1 MPVLS
6 PSSIPTIWE
15 EIQDLTGPKTGDGS
29 LTLTSTGLNTYTGK
43 TEVQDGVLYVY
54 LGSDALYE
62 SSDVDIDKSGTLS
75 VLYRTSDPVI
85 GVNVKSLD
93 GSGAITTNANNPGVY
108 VGLEDASGN
117 YSGNASTEISIA
129 SGTEIFGGGTVD
141 GLESSSNADIVISA
155 NGEQDIIPNQED
167 LIEGSLVLDGALNI
181 QGIGNASALFV
192 DGEVKGSGELNISG
206 ASGEHGFVFLTGER
220 NYTGLTTIDSN
231 GFLAIYDRDAQ
242 VSGNMASSKIIDNGV
257 LCFISSP
264 DINDVQTLSAP
275 ISGDGDLV
283 AIGETLSIKGKNT
296 LTGTNYN
303 ESLLEI
309 SVGLDGNFEGSSI
322 VASGSSIITS
332 SNGLGQGNVALF
344 SNSNLDISQNYDAL
358 ISNTIFDS
366 GSKDGSVSKDGT
378 GNVTLNGHNTYG
390 GGTTINEGGLT
401 AGNNSAFGSGA
412 ITMADGTELS
422 YASDGLSLSNIFQLN
437 GKSSINVQSDQ
448 SDILTGVIGDGSSS
462 GTLIKIGAGTLS
474 LLGANTY
481 TGGTDIASG
490 SIAINGPSSLGTGS
504 VEMDEGTSLSFLSD
518 GTNLSNNITLSGDPT
533 FDVQSG
539 NTDTESGVISNG
551 SEAGDLVK
559 TGSGTL
565 NLKGNNTYTGTTEVF
580 AGTLDVDGDASASTG
595 QVSVDSG
602 AGLGGTGTI
611 GGSVDIAEGATL
623 AAGDAG
629 QVGTLTIDGGLTLEN
644 GSTTL
649 FDLGQAG
656 TEGGAQNDLIKVG
669 GDLTL
674 GGTIDVNAD
683 PTSGSTLSEGVYR
696 LFDYAGTLS
705 GSTALSSTLPI
716 NVGDASQIQTSISG
730 QVNLVVYETADNL
743 WNGSTTTAPQGV
755 LNGGSGIWNASNTNW
770 ADVALQSDH
779 SWDQGENAVFSGSA
793 GSVTV
798 DDSLAQIS
806 VASMDFENSDGA
818 QYVIQGDKLQVAGS
832 SLSVG
837 VSDDNSAEI
846 DSVIT
851 EASGTPSTLVKT
863 GGGTLTLGGDNS
875 FSGGTDIQNGTII
888 LSDQDGLGT
897 GGANIESGSHLSVV
911 LSGGGAI
918 SNILSGGG
926 DLTFAGQGVTTIS
939 GDETI
944 TGQTSIKSGTLL
956 LGSGA
961 GLEESSDVDVASGAS
976 LDTSGNDFS
985 IKSLSGEGEVEST
998 GHKLTLTSASGVF
1011 SGNFVGDGDLA
1022 IAAGEETLQNVSG
1035 DISSLEVGSS
1045 AKLNI
1050 DSSTLAN
1057 ANLETEGG
1065 AQVTV
1070 ASTDQFAGLSG
1081 SGEVQLDNASTLNL
1095 LGKNDETFSG
1105 QITGSGELVI
1115 GDGVGVGSQTLTAGN
1130 DEVAN
1135 DWSGSIDINPEASL
1149 IVDNPTGGVAD
1160 IPSGMSIED
1169 NGLLEVV
1176 NASKDGQETLAAQI
1190 SGTGTL
1196 ETSGNIDLTA
1206 TINTLDGSKPN
1217 TGVPLGTSL
1226 VAENGVV
1233 TGDTKSLG
1241 TGNIVLD
1248 GATLDL
1254 KQNENATISRNI
1266 GDQSSSLGQSG
1277 DGSLI
1282 KDGAGALTLSGTN
1295 TYTGS
1300 TDVTSGDLL
1309 VDGDSSGATG
1319 QVNVGNGATLGGTG
1333 TIGGNVDIAG
1343 GATLAAGDAG
1353 QVGTLTI
1360 DGGLTLESGSTTDFE
1375 LGQAGTE
1382 GGAQNDLIK
1391 VGGDLTLG
1399 GTIDVTADPTSGTTL
1414 SEGVYRLFDYSGA
1427 LSGST
1432 ALSSTLPINAGDAVG
1447 LQTAIDGEV
1456 NLVVYST
1463 AQAFWNGS
1471 GKDNGILTGGD
1482 GTWNS
1487 TNPNWT
1493 DANADVNAEW
1503 SSGRAAIFEGQSG
1516 NVVVDDS
1523 QGNISVSA
1531 IQFSNTD
1538 GGIYRITGDE
1548 IDASGNSI
1556 SVNVGDGVP
1565 SGSTIT
1571 AEIDSAIEDGATGTS
1586 KVVKEGLGTLILG
1599 GNNGYTGGTDIEAGT
1614 LELTSSSALGSGSVL
1629 DNASVVANVGVHAI
1643 SEISNNLNGTGS
1655 FTKEGA
1661 GTLILSG
1668 SDTLTGSIDVQGGKL
1683 TIADN
1688 ASPTDASIEIGNGT
1702 QLDVSGTDVSTKS
1715 ITGEG
1720 SVYLGDKTLT
1730 LTDASGLISGEGE
1743 ISGGTLSIESGQE
1756 VLDGTDA
1763 NQTNVEVGSLG
1774 AISLTDGA
1782 AVGSVTD
1789 DGGSVNLAG
1798 NVILTGAL
1806 NGYGSVTF
1814 DDSQTD
1820 TLYICGL
1827 SGQFSGTITG
1837 EGTLNLLSGASQT
1850 LSGENVWSGGIEIGD
1865 EAALTVADT
1874 TDHAANLPETGNID
1888 DEGSLI
1894 IKNSSGHSTSITGNI
1909 DGKGALE
1916 IDGGEASLEGDNGY
1930 SGGLTVSNADVVA
1943 NTASVGTGSIAL
1955 ENGAILDI
1963 SQNTDG
1969 ILSPVVSGDGSVEK
1983 TGDGNVTLAAANSY
1997 AGGTEIDGGSLIGSA
2012 SSFGSGSI
2020 TDNSS
2025 LIVSDDD
2032 DSVLSNTVSGTG
2044 SLTKSGNSELTLA
2057 GENDFSGGL
2066 NIQDGSVKSSV
2077 TGLGSGSISDNGSLD
2092 ISQDANA
2099 SLSNTISGS
2108 GSVQKTGAGTLT
2120 LTGSNA
2126 YSGTTEVAAG
2136 TLNVD
2141 GDSSGVTGQVSV
2153 DSGAA
2158 LGGTGTIGGSVDIAG
2173 GATLAAG
2180 DAGQA
2185 GTLTIDGG
2193 LTLESGSTT
2202 DFDLGKAGTEGGAQN
2217 DLIKVGGDLTLGG
2230 TIDVNADPTSGTTL
2244 SEGVYRLFDYA
2255 GSLSGSTALS
2265 STLPINAGDE
2275 ASLQTSIDGQV
2286 NLVVFNGSQLFW
2298 NGSGKGNGVLSGGS
2312 GTWNETSN
2320 PWTDSAA
2327 NAQTNWIDGRS
2338 AIFEG
2343 QAGNIVVDDSEG
2355 NISVGSMQFANT
2367 DGGTYDVTG
2376 DAISASGSSLN
2387 VDVGDGSSSGA
2398 DIKAEIAAS
2407 ITDGAKGPA
2416 GLIKSG
2422 QGTLVMDGSN
2432 TYSGGT
2438 QIESGVLE
2446 ITNSAALGTGAV
2458 DDQTSLLVDVTGKS
2472 ELANDISGSGSL
2484 TKTGSG
2490 DIVLSG
2496 KDTLSGG
2503 INVQEGTLAIG
2514 VNASPIDSDVNISS
2528 GASLDTSI
2536 GDVGT
2541 KSISGAG
2548 TVNLGAKSLTLSDA
2562 SGQFSGQ
2569 ITGNGSLDVLSGSEG
2584 LIGVQ
2589 ANQATVQIENAAS
2602 VDTGNGST
2610 VGSILDN
2617 GGIISVAGN
2626 TTLGT
2631 LNGTGSVS
2639 LTGQNSE
2646 LEIDGKGGVFSGA
2659 IEGSGVV
2666 KLDDGAS
2673 ETLGGN
2679 NAVTGE
2685 IDIGKEA
2692 SLTIADGSTHSAT
2705 LPSANTIQ
2713 DDGSLTV
2720 ENKEPGH
2727 VTTIKAAINGSGAI
2741 NVVGGETVLTGQNG
2755 FTGGVKVSDATLEAS
2770 TSNLGKGSVE
2780 LDADSLLNID
2790 QSTDNGLTNTIS
2802 GEGKV
2807 VKSGVGNVTL
2817 TGENDYSG
2825 GTEIKSGSLIGSAG
2839 SFGSGAIE
2847 DDSQLTVS
2855 QNEDGVMDN
2864 SITGTGSV
2872 TKTGDADLTLS
2883 GQNDFSGGLN
2893 VAAGTL
2899 TASSE
2904 SLGSGNITDDSD
2916 IELSQD
2922 QDGQISD
2929 NISGSGV
2936 VQKTGSGTLTL
2947 SGTDSHS
2954 GGTEVAAGTLNVD
2967 GDSSASTGQV
2977 SVDSGAG
2984 LGGTGTIGG
2993 SVDIAGGAT
3002 LAAGDAGQVGTLTID
3017 GGLTLESG
3025 STTDFDLGQAGT
3037 EGGAQNDLIKVGGDL
3052 TLGGTIDVNADPTS
3066 GTTLSEGVYR
3076 LFDYAGTLSGEASI
3090 NGSLPIAAGD
3100 AAALQ
3105 TSVNGQVN
3113 LVVANMSTEIWNGS
3127 IDTTPSGTLTGGDG
3141 VWKGGVTNW
3150 TNIDADVS
3158 GVWNP
3163 GSTAIFE
3170 AQAGRVSIDDKSG
3183 NVSVGAMDFAN
3194 SDGQSY
3200 IISGDTLYA
3209 AGQSLKVNVG
3219 DGATSGSSITAEIDS
3234 SISDANVV
3242 GGSKLVKDGLGT
3254 LVLGG
3259 DNTLTDGIDIEGGS
3273 LDITNAK
3280 STGKGAITD
3289 NAALNIDLAGDG
3301 QIGNDITGAGTVR
3314 KSGSNTVVLSG
3325 ENNYSGG
3332 TDIEAGT
3339 LKGSVGNFG
3348 SGAIMDNATL
3358 DIDQSSDASLANKIS
3373 GTGDVIKDGAGDLTL
3388 SGVNSYSGSTVIKS
3402 GVLTASVGSMGS
3414 GEIVDDA
3421 TLNVDQNVTG
3431 VLSNELSGNGTLIKS
3446 GDGVLQLTGSN
3457 SLSGEIDIQSGT
3469 LELDTKSSGQAEIE
3483 DQATL
3488 ALNQADDGIL
3498 GNAISG
3504 SGGIVKE
3511 GAGSVTLAGN
3521 NSFTGGIDIEAGDI
3535 TTGVNNLGTGKVLD
3549 NATLTLSQSKDGEL
3563 KNVISGK
3570 GKVVKAGSNTLTLA
3584 SQNTWTGGTDIQSG
3598 TLSGNTSSFGSG
3610 SIEDD
3615 ASLEVT
3621 ANGDS
3626 TFSNTV
3632 SGSGDVEYNITG
3644 DDTLNVTSINSYSGG
3659 TDIQGGTVKGD
3670 AGSFGSGQ
3678 IVDNGTLEIDQTSNS
3693 SMANNISGSGEL
3705 VKDGAGDLTL
3715 TGTNTYSGGTD
3726 IEAGTLTAGTQNLGT
3741 GDITN
3746 NATLDLKQDYDGT
3759 LSGQISG
3766 AGTVI
3771 KEGIGDVTLQ
3781 DTNTYTGGTDVIAGT
3796 LTGTITS
3803 FGTGKIIVAE
3813 GAKVNI
3819 DQKDDP
3825 VMSND
3830 ISGAGVIEKSDTGT
3844 VIMSGKDTH
3853 TGGTIVTGGTLVT
3866 DASNLAGGNVVN
3878 NAKLVINQSSS
3889 ATLASQITGSGSL
3902 VKEGSGTLDITGD
3915 TSGMTGTTKV
3925 LGGTLNVETNAS
3937 NSDVTTVSGSTLA
3950 GQGSVGD
3957 TTIQNGATL
3966 SPAGNSIGTLHVAG
3980 NLVLEN
3986 GSEMVSTTDGKATDL
4001 VDVKGN
4007 AIVSGVAEMFTN
4019 SSQNKNLPY
4028 GQTFTILHANGGVTG
4043 RFGSFTTNLESA
4055 YPFLT
4060 PGLTYTSNDVNV
4072 SLVRDTEVPFS
4083 SFAQTRNQKA
4093 VAASLDETSLNNSIV
4108 QQIEQQSAPQA
4119 RQSYDS
4125 LSGEIRASVKTDL
4138 IQDTQ
4143 LIRNAAFNRMAS
4155 AECDMSVGNIS
4166 TADPKSGQKMQG
4178 GACDTGMVLWGEGFG
4193 DHGHNG
4199 GSGGS
4204 ADMKHSAAGFIMGL
4218 DAPINNTNIRVGGLV
4233 SYSHDRFSVK
4243 DGRSSSGSANNL
4255 TVGGY
4260 ASTHWERLMLRA
4272 GATYTWNMVNTNRNV
4287 SVGSIHERDSGHSL
4301 GGTAQ
4306 AFAELGYRFDVGDY
4320 AVEPFGQIAY
4330 VNQDFMG
4337 SREHGGSA
4345 ALKTHGADTG
4355 VTFATFGAR
4364 ASHTFRLKGI
4374 DLNAFGSASYRHAF
4388 GGLTPTARQVYA
4400 GGTDMDVAGTPLAA
4414 NSAVVE
4420 AGVSY
4425 KVGKNID
4432 VGLSYTGQFG
4442 QKYRDNA
4449 INGHV
4454 RVQW

>member
-1 MPVLS
+1 MSFRRHLELFTVLTSVGAFLCPFSQAESSTVEVTGDESEPVYDVSSGETIIDPSAELTITGKAFGVTLDDIENRGTLILNVTPPGRQEVDGGMPGFDITNLDMLDGSTLAFDDSRIDDGNIKVSGSVLFDS
-6 PSSIPTIWE
+6 ENYGYIYSEISNGSTSGNITKTGSGSLTLYGKDSYTGTTEVAGGELQIDGDSSGATGQVSVESSAALGGTGTIGGSVDIAGGATLAAGDAGQVGTLTIDGGLTLESGSTTEFDLGQAGTEGGAQNDLIKVGGDLTLGGTIDVTADPASGTTLSEGVYRLFDYAGTLSVSTALSSTLPINAGDKASIQTVIPGKVNLVVYGTQTNIWNGSATQDPAGNLTAGSGTWNISNSNWTDLGVQVDHAWNAGEDAIFEGTSGTVTVDDSSGQVTVGSMDFENTDGNTYTITGGALQASGSTLAVNVGSSGKAE
-15 EIQDLTGPKTGDGS
+15 IDSVIQDASGQSTDLVKTGDGT
-29 LTLTSTGLNTYTGK
+29 LTLAGVNTYTGK
-43 TEVQDGVLYVY
+43 TEVQEGVLGVY
-54 LGSDALYE
+54 LVNSTPSNSRDF
-62 SSDVDIDKSGTLS
+62 DIDKSGTLS
-75 VLYRTSDPVI
+75 LLCQDSDPDFELDI
-85 GVNVKSLD
+85 KSLD
-93 GSGAITTNANNPGVY
+93 GSGAITTNVSNNNFV
-108 VGLEDASGN
+108 VALEDASGN
-117 YSGNASTEISIA
+117 YSGNASTSIDVA
-129 SGTEIFGGGTVD
+129 SGTETFGGGTID
-141 GLESSSNADIVISA
+141 GLESSPNANIVISA
-155 NGEQDIIPNQED
+155 NGEQDIAHNNSFFIQGGLELDGTLN
-167 LIEGSLVLDGALNI
+167 IEGT
-181 QGIGNASALFV
+181 GNVSDVIVA
-192 DGEVKGSGELNISG
+192 GEVKGSGGLNIS
-206 ASGEHGFVFLTGER
+206 AASVAECLTLSGER
-220 NYTGLTTIDSN
+220 SYTGLTTIGSDSALMLEDDN
-231 GFLAIYDRDAQ
+231 SQ
-242 VSGNMASSKIIDNGV
+242 MTGNMSSSKIIDNG
-257 LCFISSP
+257 LLFFASAP
-264 DINDVQTLSAP
+264 NINDVQTLSAP
-275 ISGDGDLV
+275 ISGDGTIVVSSDRL
-283 AIGETLSIKGKNT
+283 IITGENT
-296 LTGTNYN
+296 LTATSDNSKFLSSN
-303 ESLLEI
+303 TL
-309 SVGLDGNFEGSSI
+309 EGSSI
-322 VASGSSIITS
+322 IAFGSSIITS

-344 SNSNLDISQNYDAL
+344 YNSNLDISQNYDAL
-358 ISNTIFDS
+358 IGNRIFDS

-378 GNVTLNGHNTYG
+378 GNVTLNGLNTYG

-422 YASDGLSLSNIFQLN
+422 YASDGLNLSNIFQLN

-448 SDILTGVIGDGSSS
+448 SDTITGVIGDGASS
-462 GTLIKIGAGTLS
+462 GTLIKIGTGTLS

-481 TGGTDIASG
+481 TGGTDIALG

-539 NTDTESGVISNG
+539 NTDTESGIISNG

-565 NLKGNNTYTGTTEVF
+565 NLKGNNTYTGTTEVS
-580 AGTLDVDGDASASTG
+580 AGTLDVDGDASAS
-595 QVSVDSG
+595 
-602 AGLGGTGTI
+602 
-611 GGSVDIAEGATL
+611 
-623 AAGDAG
+623 
-629 QVGTLTIDGGLTLEN
+629 
-644 GSTTL
+644 
-649 FDLGQAG
+649 
-656 TEGGAQNDLIKVG
+656 
-669 GDLTL
+669 
-674 GGTIDVNAD
+674 
-683 PTSGSTLSEGVYR
+683 
-696 LFDYAGTLS
+696 
-705 GSTALSSTLPI
+705 
-716 NVGDASQIQTSISG
+716 
-730 QVNLVVYETADNL
+730 
-743 WNGSTTTAPQGV
+743 
-755 LNGGSGIWNASNTNW
+755 
-770 ADVALQSDH
+770 
-779 SWDQGENAVFSGSA
+779 
-793 GSVTV
+793 
-798 DDSLAQIS
+798 
-806 VASMDFENSDGA
+806 
-818 QYVIQGDKLQVAGS
+818 
-832 SLSVG
+832 
-837 VSDDNSAEI
+837 
-846 DSVIT
+846 
-851 EASGTPSTLVKT
+851 
-863 GGGTLTLGGDNS
+863 
-875 FSGGTDIQNGTII
+875 
-888 LSDQDGLGT
+888 
-897 GGANIESGSHLSVV
+897 
-911 LSGGGAI
+911 
-918 SNILSGGG
+918 
-926 DLTFAGQGVTTIS
+926 
-939 GDETI
+939 
-944 TGQTSIKSGTLL
+944 
-956 LGSGA
+956 
-961 GLEESSDVDVASGAS
+961 
-976 LDTSGNDFS
+976 
-985 IKSLSGEGEVEST
+985 
-998 GHKLTLTSASGVF
+998 
-1011 SGNFVGDGDLA
+1011 
-1022 IAAGEETLQNVSG
+1022 
-1035 DISSLEVGSS
+1035 
-1045 AKLNI
+1045 
-1050 DSSTLAN
+1050 
-1057 ANLETEGG
+1057 
-1065 AQVTV
+1065 
-1070 ASTDQFAGLSG
+1070 
-1081 SGEVQLDNASTLNL
+1081 
-1095 LGKNDETFSG
+1095 
-1105 QITGSGELVI
+1105 
-1115 GDGVGVGSQTLTAGN
+1115 
-1130 DEVAN
+1130 
-1135 DWSGSIDINPEASL
+1135 
-1149 IVDNPTGGVAD
+1149 
-1160 IPSGMSIED
+1160 
-1169 NGLLEVV
+1169 
-1176 NASKDGQETLAAQI
+1176 
-1190 SGTGTL
+1190 
-1196 ETSGNIDLTA
+1196 
-1206 TINTLDGSKPN
+1206 
-1217 TGVPLGTSL
+1217 
-1226 VAENGVV
+1226 
-1233 TGDTKSLG
+1233 
-1241 TGNIVLD
+1241 
-1248 GATLDL
+1248 
-1254 KQNENATISRNI
+1254 
-1266 GDQSSSLGQSG
+1266 
-1277 DGSLI
+1277 
-1282 KDGAGALTLSGTN
+1282 
-1295 TYTGS
+1295 
-1300 TDVTSGDLL
+1300 
-1309 VDGDSSGATG
+1309 
-1319 QVNVGNGATLGGTG
+1319 
-1333 TIGGNVDIAG
+1333 
-1343 GATLAAGDAG
+1343 
-1353 QVGTLTI
+1353 
-1360 DGGLTLESGSTTDFE
+1360 
-1375 LGQAGTE
+1375 
-1382 GGAQNDLIK
+1382 
-1391 VGGDLTLG
+1391 
-1399 GTIDVTADPTSGTTL
+1399 
-1414 SEGVYRLFDYSGA
+1414 
-1427 LSGST
+1427 
-1432 ALSSTLPINAGDAVG
+1432 
-1447 LQTAIDGEV
+1447 
-1456 NLVVYST
+1456 
-1463 AQAFWNGS
+1463 
-1471 GKDNGILTGGD
+1471 
-1482 GTWNS
+1482 
-1487 TNPNWT
+1487 
-1493 DANADVNAEW
+1493 
-1503 SSGRAAIFEGQSG
+1503 
-1516 NVVVDDS
+1516 
-1523 QGNISVSA
+1523 
-1531 IQFSNTD
+1531 
-1538 GGIYRITGDE
+1538 
-1548 IDASGNSI
+1548 
-1556 SVNVGDGVP
+1556 
-1565 SGSTIT
+1565 
-1571 AEIDSAIEDGATGTS
+1571 
-1586 KVVKEGLGTLILG
+1586 
-1599 GNNGYTGGTDIEAGT
+1599 
-1614 LELTSSSALGSGSVL
+1614 
-1629 DNASVVANVGVHAI
+1629 
-1643 SEISNNLNGTGS
+1643 
-1655 FTKEGA
+1655 
-1661 GTLILSG
+1661 
-1668 SDTLTGSIDVQGGKL
+1668 
-1683 TIADN
+1683 
-1688 ASPTDASIEIGNGT
+1688 
-1702 QLDVSGTDVSTKS
+1702 
-1715 ITGEG
+1715 
-1720 SVYLGDKTLT
+1720 
-1730 LTDASGLISGEGE
+1730 
-1743 ISGGTLSIESGQE
+1743 
-1756 VLDGTDA
+1756 
-1763 NQTNVEVGSLG
+1763 
-1774 AISLTDGA
+1774 
-1782 AVGSVTD
+1782 
-1789 DGGSVNLAG
+1789 
-1798 NVILTGAL
+1798 
-1806 NGYGSVTF
+1806 
-1814 DDSQTD
+1814 
-1820 TLYICGL
+1820 
-1827 SGQFSGTITG
+1827 
-1837 EGTLNLLSGASQT
+1837 
-1850 LSGENVWSGGIEIGD
+1850 
-1865 EAALTVADT
+1865 
-1874 TDHAANLPETGNID
+1874 
-1888 DEGSLI
+1888 
-1894 IKNSSGHSTSITGNI
+1894 
-1909 DGKGALE
+1909 
-1916 IDGGEASLEGDNGY
+1916 
-1930 SGGLTVSNADVVA
+1930 
-1943 NTASVGTGSIAL
+1943 
-1955 ENGAILDI
+1955 
-1963 SQNTDG
+1963 
-1969 ILSPVVSGDGSVEK
+1969 
-1983 TGDGNVTLAAANSY
+1983 
-1997 AGGTEIDGGSLIGSA
+1997 
-2012 SSFGSGSI
+2012 
-2020 TDNSS
+2020 
-2025 LIVSDDD
+2025 
-2032 DSVLSNTVSGTG
+2032 
-2044 SLTKSGNSELTLA
+2044 
-2057 GENDFSGGL
+2057 
-2066 NIQDGSVKSSV
+2066 
-2077 TGLGSGSISDNGSLD
+2077 
-2092 ISQDANA
+2092 
-2099 SLSNTISGS
+2099 
-2108 GSVQKTGAGTLT
+2108 
-2120 LTGSNA
+2120 
-2126 YSGTTEVAAG
+2126 
-2136 TLNVD
+2136 
-2141 GDSSGVTGQVSV
+2141 TGQVSV

-2158 LGGTGTIGGSVDIAG
+2158 LGGTGTIGGSVDIAE
-2173 GATLAAG
+2173 GATLGAG

-2193 LTLESGSTT
+2193 LTLENGSTT
-2202 DFDLGKAGTEGGAQN
+2202 DFDLGQAGTEGGAQN

-2244 SEGVYRLFDYA
+2244 SEGVYRLFDYSGA
-2255 GSLSGSTALS
+2255 LSGSTALS

-2275 ASLQTSIDGQV
+2275 ASLQMSIDGQV

-2338 AIFEG
+2338 ALFEG

-2355 NISVGSMQFANT
+2355 NISVASMQFANT

-2569 ITGNGSLDVLSGSEG
+2569 ITGDGSLDVLSGSEG

-2610 VGSILDN
+2610 VGSIIDN

-2679 NAVTGE
+2679 NAVTGD

-2720 ENKEPGH
+2720 ENKEPAH

-2780 LDADSLLNID
+2780 LDAGSLLNIV

-2802 GEGKV
+2802 GEGQV

-2893 VAAGTL
+2893 VTAGTL

-2967 GDSSASTGQV
+2967 GDSSGATGQV
-2977 SVDSGAG
+2977 SVDSGAS

-3076 LFDYAGTLSGEASI
+3076 LFDYAGTLSGQASI

-3127 IDTTPSGTLTGGDG
+3127 IDTPPSGTLTGGDG

-3348 SGAIMDNATL
+3348 SGAITDNATL

-3402 GVLTASVGSMGS
+3402 GVLTASVRSMGS

-3446 GDGVLQLTGSN
+3446 GDGVLQLTGAN

-3504 SGGIVKE
+3504 SGGTVKE

-3549 NATLTLSQSKDGEL
+3549 NATLTLSQSKNGEL

-3570 GKVVKAGSNTLTLA
+3570 GKVVKAGSNTLTLT

-3644 DDTLNVTSINSYSGG
+3644 EDTLNVTSINSYSGR
-3659 TDIQGGTVKGD
+3659 TDIEGGTVKGD

-3746 NATLDLKQDYDGT
+3746 NATLDLKQDYNGT

-3915 TSGMTGTTKV
+3915 ISGMTGTTKV

-3950 GQGSVGD
+3950 GQGSVGG

-4007 AIVSGVAEMFTN
+4007 AIVSGAAEMFTN

>member
-1 MPVLS
+1 
-6 PSSIPTIWE
+6 
-15 EIQDLTGPKTGDGS
+15 
-29 LTLTSTGLNTYTGK
+29 
-43 TEVQDGVLYVY
+43 
-54 LGSDALYE
+54 
-62 SSDVDIDKSGTLS
+62 
-75 VLYRTSDPVI
+75 
-85 GVNVKSLD
+85 
-93 GSGAITTNANNPGVY
+93 
-108 VGLEDASGN
+108 
-117 YSGNASTEISIA
+117 
-129 SGTEIFGGGTVD
+129 
-141 GLESSSNADIVISA
+141 
-155 NGEQDIIPNQED
+155 
-167 LIEGSLVLDGALNI
+167 
-181 QGIGNASALFV
+181 
-192 DGEVKGSGELNISG
+192 
-206 ASGEHGFVFLTGER
+206 
-220 NYTGLTTIDSN
+220 
-231 GFLAIYDRDAQ
+231 
-242 VSGNMASSKIIDNGV
+242 
-257 LCFISSP
+257 
-264 DINDVQTLSAP
+264 
-275 ISGDGDLV
+275 
-283 AIGETLSIKGKNT
+283 
-296 LTGTNYN
+296 
-303 ESLLEI
+303 
-309 SVGLDGNFEGSSI
+309 
-322 VASGSSIITS
+322 
-332 SNGLGQGNVALF
+332 
-344 SNSNLDISQNYDAL
+344 
-358 ISNTIFDS
+358 
-366 GSKDGSVSKDGT
+366 
-378 GNVTLNGHNTYG
+378 
-390 GGTTINEGGLT
+390 
-401 AGNNSAFGSGA
+401 
-412 ITMADGTELS
+412 
-422 YASDGLSLSNIFQLN
+422 
-437 GKSSINVQSDQ
+437 
-448 SDILTGVIGDGSSS
+448 
-462 GTLIKIGAGTLS
+462 
-474 LLGANTY
+474 
-481 TGGTDIASG
+481 
-490 SIAINGPSSLGTGS
+490 
-504 VEMDEGTSLSFLSD
+504 
-518 GTNLSNNITLSGDPT
+518 
-533 FDVQSG
+533 
-539 NTDTESGVISNG
+539 
-551 SEAGDLVK
+551 
-559 TGSGTL
+559 
-565 NLKGNNTYTGTTEVF
+565 
-580 AGTLDVDGDASASTG
+580 
-595 QVSVDSG
+595 
-602 AGLGGTGTI
+602 
-611 GGSVDIAEGATL
+611 
-623 AAGDAG
+623 
-629 QVGTLTIDGGLTLEN
+629 
-644 GSTTL
+644 
-649 FDLGQAG
+649 
-656 TEGGAQNDLIKVG
+656 
-669 GDLTL
+669 
-674 GGTIDVNAD
+674 
-683 PTSGSTLSEGVYR
+683 
-696 LFDYAGTLS
+696 
-705 GSTALSSTLPI
+705 
-716 NVGDASQIQTSISG
+716 
-730 QVNLVVYETADNL
+730 
-743 WNGSTTTAPQGV
+743 
-755 LNGGSGIWNASNTNW
+755 
-770 ADVALQSDH
+770 
-779 SWDQGENAVFSGSA
+779 
-793 GSVTV
+793 
-798 DDSLAQIS
+798 
-806 VASMDFENSDGA
+806 
-818 QYVIQGDKLQVAGS
+818 
-832 SLSVG
+832 
-837 VSDDNSAEI
+837 
-846 DSVIT
+846 
-851 EASGTPSTLVKT
+851 
-863 GGGTLTLGGDNS
+863 
-875 FSGGTDIQNGTII
+875 
-888 LSDQDGLGT
+888 
-897 GGANIESGSHLSVV
+897 
-911 LSGGGAI
+911 
-918 SNILSGGG
+918 
-926 DLTFAGQGVTTIS
+926 
-939 GDETI
+939 
-944 TGQTSIKSGTLL
+944 
-956 LGSGA
+956 
-961 GLEESSDVDVASGAS
+961 
-976 LDTSGNDFS
+976 
-985 IKSLSGEGEVEST
+985 
-998 GHKLTLTSASGVF
+998 
-1011 SGNFVGDGDLA
+1011 
-1022 IAAGEETLQNVSG
+1022 
-1035 DISSLEVGSS
+1035 
-1045 AKLNI
+1045 
-1050 DSSTLAN
+1050 
-1057 ANLETEGG
+1057 
-1065 AQVTV
+1065 
-1070 ASTDQFAGLSG
+1070 
-1081 SGEVQLDNASTLNL
+1081 
-1095 LGKNDETFSG
+1095 
-1105 QITGSGELVI
+1105 
-1115 GDGVGVGSQTLTAGN
+1115 
-1130 DEVAN
+1130 
-1135 DWSGSIDINPEASL
+1135 
-1149 IVDNPTGGVAD
+1149 
-1160 IPSGMSIED
+1160 
-1169 NGLLEVV
+1169 
-1176 NASKDGQETLAAQI
+1176 
-1190 SGTGTL
+1190 
-1196 ETSGNIDLTA
+1196 
-1206 TINTLDGSKPN
+1206 
-1217 TGVPLGTSL
+1217 
-1226 VAENGVV
+1226 
-1233 TGDTKSLG
+1233 
-1241 TGNIVLD
+1241 
-1248 GATLDL
+1248 
-1254 KQNENATISRNI
+1254 
-1266 GDQSSSLGQSG
+1266 
-1277 DGSLI
+1277 
-1282 KDGAGALTLSGTN
+1282 
-1295 TYTGS
+1295 
-1300 TDVTSGDLL
+1300 
-1309 VDGDSSGATG
+1309 
-1319 QVNVGNGATLGGTG
+1319 
-1333 TIGGNVDIAG
+1333 
-1343 GATLAAGDAG
+1343 
-1353 QVGTLTI
+1353 
-1360 DGGLTLESGSTTDFE
+1360 
-1375 LGQAGTE
+1375 
-1382 GGAQNDLIK
+1382 
-1391 VGGDLTLG
+1391 
-1399 GTIDVTADPTSGTTL
+1399 
-1414 SEGVYRLFDYSGA
+1414 
-1427 LSGST
+1427 
-1432 ALSSTLPINAGDAVG
+1432 
-1447 LQTAIDGEV
+1447 
-1456 NLVVYST
+1456 
-1463 AQAFWNGS
+1463 
-1471 GKDNGILTGGD
+1471 
-1482 GTWNS
+1482 
-1487 TNPNWT
+1487 
-1493 DANADVNAEW
+1493 
-1503 SSGRAAIFEGQSG
+1503 
-1516 NVVVDDS
+1516 
-1523 QGNISVSA
+1523 
-1531 IQFSNTD
+1531 
-1538 GGIYRITGDE
+1538 
-1548 IDASGNSI
+1548 
-1556 SVNVGDGVP
+1556 
-1565 SGSTIT
+1565 
-1571 AEIDSAIEDGATGTS
+1571 
-1586 KVVKEGLGTLILG
+1586 
-1599 GNNGYTGGTDIEAGT
+1599 
-1614 LELTSSSALGSGSVL
+1614 
-1629 DNASVVANVGVHAI
+1629 
-1643 SEISNNLNGTGS
+1643 
-1655 FTKEGA
+1655 
-1661 GTLILSG
+1661 
-1668 SDTLTGSIDVQGGKL
+1668 
-1683 TIADN
+1683 
-1688 ASPTDASIEIGNGT
+1688 
-1702 QLDVSGTDVSTKS
+1702 
-1715 ITGEG
+1715 
-1720 SVYLGDKTLT
+1720 
-1730 LTDASGLISGEGE
+1730 
-1743 ISGGTLSIESGQE
+1743 
-1756 VLDGTDA
+1756 
-1763 NQTNVEVGSLG
+1763 
-1774 AISLTDGA
+1774 
-1782 AVGSVTD
+1782 
-1789 DGGSVNLAG
+1789 
-1798 NVILTGAL
+1798 
-1806 NGYGSVTF
+1806 
-1814 DDSQTD
+1814 
-1820 TLYICGL
+1820 
-1827 SGQFSGTITG
+1827 
-1837 EGTLNLLSGASQT
+1837 
-1850 LSGENVWSGGIEIGD
+1850 
-1865 EAALTVADT
+1865 
-1874 TDHAANLPETGNID
+1874 
-1888 DEGSLI
+1888 
-1894 IKNSSGHSTSITGNI
+1894 
-1909 DGKGALE
+1909 
-1916 IDGGEASLEGDNGY
+1916 
-1930 SGGLTVSNADVVA
+1930 
-1943 NTASVGTGSIAL
+1943 
-1955 ENGAILDI
+1955 
-1963 SQNTDG
+1963 
-1969 ILSPVVSGDGSVEK
+1969 
-1983 TGDGNVTLAAANSY
+1983 
-1997 AGGTEIDGGSLIGSA
+1997 
-2012 SSFGSGSI
+2012 
-2020 TDNSS
+2020 
-2025 LIVSDDD
+2025 
-2032 DSVLSNTVSGTG
+2032 
-2044 SLTKSGNSELTLA
+2044 
-2057 GENDFSGGL
+2057 
-2066 NIQDGSVKSSV
+2066 
-2077 TGLGSGSISDNGSLD
+2077 
-2092 ISQDANA
+2092 
-2099 SLSNTISGS
+2099 
-2108 GSVQKTGAGTLT
+2108 
-2120 LTGSNA
+2120 
-2126 YSGTTEVAAG
+2126 
-2136 TLNVD
+2136 
-2141 GDSSGVTGQVSV
+2141 
-2153 DSGAA
+2153 
-2158 LGGTGTIGGSVDIAG
+2158 
-2173 GATLAAG
+2173 
-2180 DAGQA
+2180 
-2185 GTLTIDGG
+2185 
-2193 LTLESGSTT
+2193 
-2202 DFDLGKAGTEGGAQN
+2202 
-2217 DLIKVGGDLTLGG
+2217 
-2230 TIDVNADPTSGTTL
+2230 
-2244 SEGVYRLFDYA
+2244 
-2255 GSLSGSTALS
+2255 
-2265 STLPINAGDE
+2265 
-2275 ASLQTSIDGQV
+2275 
-2286 NLVVFNGSQLFW
+2286 
-2298 NGSGKGNGVLSGGS
+2298 
-2312 GTWNETSN
+2312 
-2320 PWTDSAA
+2320 
-2327 NAQTNWIDGRS
+2327 
-2338 AIFEG
+2338 
-2343 QAGNIVVDDSEG
+2343 
-2355 NISVGSMQFANT
+2355 MQFANT

-2458 DDQTSLLVDVTGKS
+2458 DDQTSLLADVTGKS

-2569 ITGNGSLDVLSGSEG
+2569 ITGDGSLDVLSGSEG

-2780 LDADSLLNID
+2780 LDAGSLLNID

-2967 GDSSASTGQV
+2967 GDSSGATGQV
-2977 SVDSGAG
+2977 SVDSGAS

-3127 IDTTPSGTLTGGDG
+3127 IDTPPSGTLTGGDG

-3314 KSGSNTVVLSG
+3314 KSGSNTVVLFG

-3348 SGAIMDNATL
+3348 SGAITDNATL

-3446 GDGVLQLTGSN
+3446 GDGVLQLTGAN

-3469 LELDTKSSGQAEIE
+3469 LELDTKSSGQAEID

-3584 SQNTWTGGTDIQSG
+3584 SQNTWTGGSDIQSG

-3644 DDTLNVTSINSYSGG
+3644 EDTLNVTSINSYSGG

-3937 NSDVTTVSGSTLA
+3937 NSGVTTVSGSTLA
-3950 GQGSVGD
+3950 GQGSVGE

-4374 DLNAFGSASYRHAF
+4374 DLNAFGSAGYRHAF